1 MEDKAWIYFYGVVVG
16 EKITFFGDE
25 LEARDY

>member
-16 EKITFFGDE
+16 EKINFFGDE
-25 LEARDY
+25 EPRDY